1 MLAAQDAL
9 SKQKFKMIIKEHIT
23 ANNKLILT
31 VCDKEII
38 GKRFETDDLKLDLR
52 SDFYKGKEKTEKEIV
67 KLFGQAY
74 MINLV
79 GQKSVNLG
87 LKSKII
93 SEKDIIKIK
102 NIPYVQAVSADS

>member
-1 MLAAQDAL
+1 LRVVQGIL
-9 SKQKFKMIIKEHIT
+9 SKQRYKMIVKEHIT

-38 GKRFETDDLKLDLR
+38 GKKFETNDLKLDLN
-52 SDFYKGKEKTEKEIV
+52 SDFYKGKEKTENEIV
-67 KLFGQAY
+67 KLFEQSY

-79 GQKSVNLG
+79 GQKSVELG

-93 SEKDIIKIK
+93 SKKDIIKIK
-102 NIPYVQAVSADS
+102 DIPYIQVVSLDS